1 MSQELEPI
9 SPAEAKEMYRGERKG
24 EVSERTLQAHHYRL
38 KHFIRWC
45 VDIEGIENLNK
56 LSGRDLKRFKTW
68 RRDVGDLNKD
78 SVHTQLGTLRVFIRW
93 CGSINAVDPNLHEK
107 FEALM
112 PTLDKTDEQKESIL
126 NTNEARNLLEYQRR
140 FEYASR
146 SHVILEILWHT
157 GIRLGALYSRTWMTT
172 MKNPNGSNFII
183 GRIQELPSKTA
194 GKGTG

>member
-1 MSQELEPI
+1 
-9 SPAEAKEMYRGERKG
+9 MYRGERKG